1 MKVSTTWGMG
11 VSVLAL
17 VLAGCSQPTA
27 VERTPVACAPAAQ
40 PEATK
45 ATAATPLA
53 TSAPEKK
60 ASDGIAKTETRGA
73 ASPEVSTHAKT
84 ASTSSKSLS
93 VKRLVVAT
101 GMNHKDREPE
111 GEATLFRQSEIDK
124 LYAYVEVENGAKSTE
139 QITVSFEPP
148 DGRAARG
155 NITLDVGSSPRWRT
169 WAYTKNALD
178 VGSWTAVVKDAS
190 GHTLARQPF
199 EIAL

>member
-1 MKVSTTWGMG
+1 VKVSMTWGMG
-11 VSVLAL
+11 VSVLAFL
-17 VLAGCSQPTA
+17 AAGCSQPKT

-40 PEATK
+40 PEAAK
-45 ATAATPLA
+45 AASTPAPAVTA
-53 TSAPEKK
+53 APEKS
-60 ASDGIAKTETRGA
+60 AAIAKSETKPA
-73 ASPEVSTHAKT
+73 AAPEVPSRSAKT

-101 GMNHKDREPE
+101 GMDHREPQ
-111 GEATLFRQSEIDK
+111 GVATLFRQHEVDK
-124 LYAYVEVENGAKSTE
+124 LYAYVEVENDAKSTE

-190 GHTLARQPF
+190 GRTLARQPF

>member
-1 MKVSTTWGMG
+1 VKVSTTWAMG

-17 VLAGCSQPTA
+17 VVTGCSQPTT

-45 ATAATPLA
+45 TTAPVVTTAPDTNPMAIAGTETKSATSKEAPSRAKTAAT
-53 TSAPEKK
+53 
-60 ASDGIAKTETRGA
+60 
-73 ASPEVSTHAKT
+73 
-84 ASTSSKSLS
+84 SSKPLS

-101 GMNHKDREPE
+101 GVNHREPE

-124 LYAYVEVENGAKSTE
+124 LYAYVEVENDASSTE
-139 QITVSFEPP
+139 TITVSFEPP
-148 DGRAARG
+148 DGRAPRG

-190 GHTLARQPF
+190 GRTLARQPF